1 MSDLLR
7 VDDTD
12 DVTDAV
18 AEEAG
23 EGVTTGDCARR
34 RGWGEDGDAVTD
46 AVTEESGE
54 GVTPGDGTERS
65 GDSGDG
71 EYSLDDGVGMR
82 LLSDIVRD
90 EVEDRRE
97 G

>member
-1 MSDLLR
+1 MAVLGD
-7 VDDTD
+7 DDT
-12 DVTDAV
+12 
-18 AEEAG
+18 
-23 EGVTTGDCARR
+23 
-34 RGWGEDGDAVTD
+34 DAVTD

-54 GVTPGDGTERS
+54 GVTTEDCTERC
-65 GDSGDG
+65 GDSDDG
-71 EYSLDDGVGMR
+71 EYSLDDGVGVR

>member
-1 MSDLLR
+1 M
-7 VDDTD
+7 DDTD

-34 RGWGEDGDAVTD
+34 RGWGEDGDVVTD

-54 GVTPGDGTERS
+54 GVTSGDGTERS

-82 LLSDIVRD
+82 LLSDIMRD
-90 EVEDRRE
+90 EVEDRR
-97 G
+97 

>member
-1 MSDLLR
+1 M
-7 VDDTD
+7 DDTD

-34 RGWGEDGDAVTD
+34 RGWGEDGDVVTDAVTD
-46 AVTEESGE
+46 AVAEESGE
-54 GVTPGDGTERS
+54 GVTSGDGTERS

-90 EVEDRRE
+90 EVEDRR
-97 G
+97 